1 MNELENETSKRS
13 KIKTNLHLRNKNREQ
28 YDLEKLIRKVPDLK
42 KYIKQNKY
50 GKDSIQF
57 SNPVA
62 VKLLNKALLI
72 NYYGIR
78 NWDFPETN
86 LCPPIPGRADYIHYI
101 YDLLEENNNI
111 TCLDIGVGSNCI
123 YPILGISEYQWNFI
137 ASEVSPESIA
147 CAKKIIKANPTL
159 LGKVKFRLQKHKNK
173 IFNGIIKPKDK
184 IDVSICNPPFHA
196 SKKEA
201 LKGSMRKVRNLTGK
215 RSKKIQ
221 LNFSGMVNELIYE
234 GGEKQFI
241 QNMIT
246 ESKEYAKNCLWFTTL
261 VSNEKNLNRIYSSLE
276 KIETYEVKTIN
287 MSTGNKITRIVA
299 WTFLNKKEQ
308 KEWIKN

>member
-13 KIKTNLHLRNKNREQ
+13 KIKTNLHPRNKNREQ
-28 YDLEKLIRKVPDLK
+28 YDLEKLIKKVPDLK

-50 GKDSIQF
+50 GKNSIQF

-72 NYYGIR
+72 NYYGIK

-101 YDLLEENNNI
+101 YDLLAENNNI

-137 ASEVSPESIA
+137 ASEVSSESIA

-221 LNFSGMVNELIYE
+221 LNFSGTVNELIYE